1 MKAGWTR
8 WLVAV
13 LVLAACGLVA
23 CGGGDGATQPDP
35 QPTEASLPDA
45 VSSPATIEASAQTA
59 TPPPEPGPVEGTG
72 SNYWTSRNE
81 FTDRLSTAIF
91 ARNGDTI
98 FSIGCLDGELWISVK
113 GLPVPISDIRDEFSV
128 RWRVDSNRVVAETWE
143 GVDDLQTGHVA
154 LSWDTSLYTQARYG
168 AALLIELTGYLSIT
182 ETFRFDLTG
191 MFDTPVQWN
200 IDNCGGY

>member
-8 WLVAV
+8 WFVAV

-45 VSSPATIEASAQTA
+45 VSSPATIEVPARIA

-72 SNYWTSRNE
+72 SNYWTRRDE
-81 FTDRLSTAIF
+81 FTDRLNTALF
-91 ARNGDTI
+91 SWSGDTI
-98 FSIGCLDGELWISVK
+98 FSIICLDGELWTSVK
-113 GLPVPISDIRDEFSV
+113 GYAVPISNIRDEFSV
-128 RWRVDSNRVVAETWE
+128 RWRVDSSQLVAETWE
-143 GVDDLQTGHVA
+143 GIDDLQTGHVA
-154 LSWDTSLYTQARYG
+154 LTSDVDLYTRARYG
-168 AALLIELTGYLSIT
+168 ASLLIELKGYLSIT

-200 IDNCGGY
+200 IENCGGY